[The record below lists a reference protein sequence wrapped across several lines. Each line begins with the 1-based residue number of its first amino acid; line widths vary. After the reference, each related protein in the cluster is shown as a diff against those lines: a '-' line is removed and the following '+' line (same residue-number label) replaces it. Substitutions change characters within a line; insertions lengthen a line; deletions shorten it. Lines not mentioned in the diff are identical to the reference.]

1 MFGFSF
7 DFSIFEMKIFSI
19 GVLIVFSL
27 DFFVENE
34 RKKLLKA
41 VVKEWKF
48 FRK

>member
-19 GVLIVFSL
+19 VVLIVFSL

-41 VVKEWKF
+41 VVKE
-48 FRK
+48 